1 MRFFAW
7 LVKQEIFI
15 DVFEFA
21 FNSTGENAKALTLEP
36 LRDDDIPPHKLSFIN
51 ELKIADFKQVL
62 MKNNVHAEMSNGTL
76 WCANSTIAIR
86 RVSFFLALL
95 TFSHAGD

>member
-1 MRFFAW
+1 M
-7 LVKQEIFI
+7 
-15 DVFEFA
+15 FEFA